1 MPEAIITVDHVS
13 FAYEEKGEEAV
24 RDVSLSIPRG
34 AFYAILGQNGSG
46 KSTLAKLMNGL
57 YTPSAGR
64 VTVCGMDTQEEKNTW
79 SIREKAG
86 MVFQNPDNQ
95 LVATMV
101 REDVAFGL
109 ENIGVPTAEMP
120 ARIERALADVGMQAF
135 ADRAPHTLSG
145 GQKQRVAI
153 AGVLA
158 MRPEAII
165 FDESTAMLDPQGRR
179 EVLSAVRRL
188 NQEQGIT
195 VLWITHFM
203 EEAAQCQTI
212 CIMPAGNIVLEGAP
226 GNFPG
231 CAGPAALSPGRAAH
245 GPAGPAAA
253 GGGHA
258 PAPGYPD
265 GRRNGAGGGAA
276 VEITLEHV
284 SHTYQPG
291 SPFQA
296 AALCDVSLTIRRGDF
311 LALIGHTGSG
321 KSTLAQHINGLL
333 RPTAGRVLLD
343 GQDIEEKGF
352 SKKQL
357 RQRVGLVFQYPEH
370 QLFEETVAKD
380 VAFGP
385 RNLGLSAQ
393 ETADRVREAL
403 ERVGLPYDEIA
414 EKSPFELSGGQ
425 MRRAAMAGVL
435 AMRPE
440 MLVLDEPA
448 AGLDPQSREEMLQ
461 MIARL
466 HAQGDGIVMISH
478 SMDDVARYATRA
490 VVMEKG
496 RAVMEG
502 TPAQVFRQAERLEEM
517 GLEVPAVCRMGRAL
531 RAAGVPFPEDIFRED
546 DAFSA
551 LLALWKDGKKHA

>member
-1 MPEAIITVDHVS
+1 M
-13 FAYEEKGEEAV
+13 
-24 RDVSLSIPRG
+24 
-34 AFYAILGQNGSG
+34 
-46 KSTLAKLMNGL
+46 
-57 YTPSAGR
+57 
-64 VTVCGMDTQEEKNTW
+64 
-79 SIREKAG
+79 
-86 MVFQNPDNQ
+86 
-95 LVATMV
+95 
-101 REDVAFGL
+101 
-109 ENIGVPTAEMP
+109 
-120 ARIERALADVGMQAF
+120 
-135 ADRAPHTLSG
+135 
-145 GQKQRVAI
+145 
-153 AGVLA
+153 
-158 MRPEAII
+158 
-165 FDESTAMLDPQGRR
+165 
-179 EVLSAVRRL
+179 
-188 NQEQGIT
+188 
-195 VLWITHFM
+195 
-203 EEAAQCQTI
+203 
-212 CIMPAGNIVLEGAP
+212 
-226 GNFPG
+226 
-231 CAGPAALSPGRAAH
+231 
-245 GPAGPAAA
+245 
-253 GGGHA
+253 
-258 PAPGYPD
+258 
-265 GRRNGAGGGAA
+265 
-276 VEITLEHV
+276 EITLEHV

-551 LLALWKDGKKHA
+551 LLTLWKDGKKHA

>member
-1 MPEAIITVDHVS
+1 M
-13 FAYEEKGEEAV
+13 
-24 RDVSLSIPRG
+24 
-34 AFYAILGQNGSG
+34 
-46 KSTLAKLMNGL
+46 
-57 YTPSAGR
+57 
-64 VTVCGMDTQEEKNTW
+64 
-79 SIREKAG
+79 
-86 MVFQNPDNQ
+86 
-95 LVATMV
+95 
-101 REDVAFGL
+101 
-109 ENIGVPTAEMP
+109 
-120 ARIERALADVGMQAF
+120 
-135 ADRAPHTLSG
+135 
-145 GQKQRVAI
+145 
-153 AGVLA
+153 
-158 MRPEAII
+158 
-165 FDESTAMLDPQGRR
+165 
-179 EVLSAVRRL
+179 
-188 NQEQGIT
+188 
-195 VLWITHFM
+195 
-203 EEAAQCQTI
+203 
-212 CIMPAGNIVLEGAP
+212 
-226 GNFPG
+226 
-231 CAGPAALSPGRAAH
+231 
-245 GPAGPAAA
+245 
-253 GGGHA
+253 
-258 PAPGYPD
+258 
-265 GRRNGAGGGAA
+265 
-276 VEITLEHV
+276 EITLEHV

-296 AALCDVSLTIRRGDF
+296 AALCDVSLTIRREDF

-466 HAQGDGIVMISH
+466 HAQGDGIVMISQ

>member
-1 MPEAIITVDHVS
+1 M
-13 FAYEEKGEEAV
+13 
-24 RDVSLSIPRG
+24 
-34 AFYAILGQNGSG
+34 
-46 KSTLAKLMNGL
+46 
-57 YTPSAGR
+57 
-64 VTVCGMDTQEEKNTW
+64 
-79 SIREKAG
+79 
-86 MVFQNPDNQ
+86 
-95 LVATMV
+95 
-101 REDVAFGL
+101 
-109 ENIGVPTAEMP
+109 
-120 ARIERALADVGMQAF
+120 
-135 ADRAPHTLSG
+135 
-145 GQKQRVAI
+145 
-153 AGVLA
+153 
-158 MRPEAII
+158 
-165 FDESTAMLDPQGRR
+165 
-179 EVLSAVRRL
+179 
-188 NQEQGIT
+188 
-195 VLWITHFM
+195 
-203 EEAAQCQTI
+203 
-212 CIMPAGNIVLEGAP
+212 
-226 GNFPG
+226 
-231 CAGPAALSPGRAAH
+231 
-245 GPAGPAAA
+245 
-253 GGGHA
+253 
-258 PAPGYPD
+258 
-265 GRRNGAGGGAA
+265 
-276 VEITLEHV
+276 EITLEHV

-296 AALCDVSLTIRRGDF
+296 AALCDVSLTIRREDF

-448 AGLDPQSREEMLQ
+448 AGLDPQSREKMLQ

>member
-1 MPEAIITVDHVS
+1 M
-13 FAYEEKGEEAV
+13 
-24 RDVSLSIPRG
+24 
-34 AFYAILGQNGSG
+34 
-46 KSTLAKLMNGL
+46 
-57 YTPSAGR
+57 
-64 VTVCGMDTQEEKNTW
+64 
-79 SIREKAG
+79 
-86 MVFQNPDNQ
+86 
-95 LVATMV
+95 
-101 REDVAFGL
+101 
-109 ENIGVPTAEMP
+109 
-120 ARIERALADVGMQAF
+120 
-135 ADRAPHTLSG
+135 
-145 GQKQRVAI
+145 
-153 AGVLA
+153 
-158 MRPEAII
+158 
-165 FDESTAMLDPQGRR
+165 
-179 EVLSAVRRL
+179 
-188 NQEQGIT
+188 
-195 VLWITHFM
+195 
-203 EEAAQCQTI
+203 
-212 CIMPAGNIVLEGAP
+212 
-226 GNFPG
+226 
-231 CAGPAALSPGRAAH
+231 
-245 GPAGPAAA
+245 
-253 GGGHA
+253 
-258 PAPGYPD
+258 
-265 GRRNGAGGGAA
+265 
-276 VEITLEHV
+276 EITLEHV
-284 SHTYQPG
+284 THTYQPG

-296 AALCDVSLTIRRGDF
+296 AALCDVSLTIRREDF

>member
-1 MPEAIITVDHVS
+1 M
-13 FAYEEKGEEAV
+13 
-24 RDVSLSIPRG
+24 
-34 AFYAILGQNGSG
+34 
-46 KSTLAKLMNGL
+46 
-57 YTPSAGR
+57 
-64 VTVCGMDTQEEKNTW
+64 
-79 SIREKAG
+79 
-86 MVFQNPDNQ
+86 
-95 LVATMV
+95 
-101 REDVAFGL
+101 
-109 ENIGVPTAEMP
+109 
-120 ARIERALADVGMQAF
+120 
-135 ADRAPHTLSG
+135 
-145 GQKQRVAI
+145 
-153 AGVLA
+153 
-158 MRPEAII
+158 
-165 FDESTAMLDPQGRR
+165 
-179 EVLSAVRRL
+179 
-188 NQEQGIT
+188 
-195 VLWITHFM
+195 
-203 EEAAQCQTI
+203 
-212 CIMPAGNIVLEGAP
+212 
-226 GNFPG
+226 
-231 CAGPAALSPGRAAH
+231 
-245 GPAGPAAA
+245 
-253 GGGHA
+253 
-258 PAPGYPD
+258 
-265 GRRNGAGGGAA
+265 
-276 VEITLEHV
+276 EITLEHV

-296 AALCDVSLTIRRGDF
+296 AALCDVSLTIRREDF